1 MSPFFTFSRWDGTQI
16 DDDAAD
22 AALLDQFSE
31 DVLARG
37 DVDLSLRSLMRRGVH
52 PRDGEGDVQGI
63 EDMLRKLRADRQ
75 EMLRKHD
82 LGSVLDDL
90 RNKLD
95 EVVTTEREGME
106 SRLAAAQDATAASR
120 DDPAAP
126 LDPETAAR
134 LADRLQEMAK
144 RNNAFLDTL
153 PDDLGGA
160 VQELNSYEFMD
171 PEAKRLF
178 EELKALIQQQF
189 VDRQFRKLNE
199 DLKSMSPQDTN
210 AAASMMQDLNEVL
223 QRHKD
228 GDPDTGFDEF
238 MQQWG
243 NAFGENPP
251 DNIDELVDRLQTQ
264 MAQSQSLMNS
274 LSAEQRQELQGL
286 IAGMLENPGL
296 MQQMS
301 MLEAN
306 LDALRVGGEL
316 GRKFRFKGDESVA
329 LHEALDLMDELN
341 RMDDL
346 ESQLKHTQY
355 GGGNLD
361 DVDADQVGKLLG
373 EDALDSLERLR
384 QLTER
389 LVREGLIRTS
399 EEGGHEFTARGIR
412 RIGQKALAE
421 IFGYLRR
428 SYAGRHLARE
438 RGRGGEPTEATRNYA
453 YGDEFNVDMR
463 RTVQSAVLRDGSG
476 TPVRLNPDDFQVYE
490 TEDAAQASTVL
501 MIDLSLSMAM
511 RGNFVTAKK
520 VALALDTLIRTQ
532 FGRDN
537 LYVVGFSTYARE
549 MKPDDLA
556 SLSWDEFEP
565 YTNIQHGLAVAQKLL
580 SRHSGNR
587 QIIMVSD
594 GEPTA
599 HMENGRVFLQYPPSP
614 RTIQE
619 TLKEVGRTT
628 RAGISINT
636 FMLEQNAFLM
646 EFVDRLTRINKGRV
660 FYTSSEHLG
669 EYVLVD
675 YLNSRRRRTL
685 VS

>member
-1 MSPFFTFSRWDGTQI
+1 MSPFFTFSRWDGSQI
-16 DDDAAD
+16 GDDVAD
-22 AALLDQFSE
+22 EALLDEFSE

-82 LGSVLDDL
+82 LGSVLDGL
-90 RNKLD
+90 REKLD
-95 EVVTTEREGME
+95 EVVRTEREGMA
-106 SRLAAAQDATAASR
+106 SRVAAAQDAAAASR
-120 DDPAAP
+120 DGPSSP
-126 LDPETAAR
+126 LDPDTASR
-134 LADRLQEMAK
+134 LADRLQEMAQ
-144 RNNAFLDTL
+144 RNNDFLDSL
-153 PDDLGGA
+153 PDDLGGS
-160 VQELNSYEFMD
+160 VRELNDYEFMD

-178 EELKALIQQQF
+178 EELKALVQQQF
-189 VDRQFRKLNE
+189 IDRQFRQLTE
-199 DLKSMSPQDTN
+199 DLKGMSPQGMN
-210 AAASMMQDLNEVL
+210 SAASMMQDLNEVL

-228 GDPDTGFDEF
+228 EDADTGFDEF
-238 MQQWG
+238 MQKWG
-243 NAFGENPP
+243 QAFGENPP
-251 DNIDELVDRLQTQ
+251 DNIDELIERLETQT
-264 MAQSQSLMNS
+264 AQSQSLMNS
-274 LSAEQRQELQGL
+274 LSAKQRQELQGL
-286 IAGMLENPGL
+286 IAGMVENPGL

-301 MLEAN
+301 MLQAN

-316 GRKFRFKGDESVA
+316 GRQFRFKGDESVA

-346 ESQLKHTQY
+346 EGQFKRSQY
-355 GGGNLD
+355 GGGSLND
-361 DVDADQVGKLLG
+361 IDAVEVGDLLG
-373 EDALDSLERLR
+373 EDAQVSLERLR

-389 LVREGLIRTS
+389 LVQEGLIRTT
-399 EEGGHEFTARGIR
+399 ETGAHEFTARGIR

-421 IFGYLRR
+421 IFGYMRR
-428 SYAGRHLARE
+428 TYAGRHLARE
-438 RGRGGEPTEATRNYA
+438 RGRGGEPTEATRRYA

-463 RTVQSAVLRDGSG
+463 RTVQSAVMRSGNG
-476 TPVRLNPDDFQVYE
+476 TPVRLSPDDFQVYE
-490 TEDAAQASTVL
+490 TEDMAQASTVL

-511 RGNFVTAKK
+511 RGNFITAKK

-532 FGRDN
+532 YGRDN

-549 MKPDDLA
+549 MKPDALA

-580 SRHSGNR
+580 ARHSGNK

-614 RTIQE
+614 RTIEE

-636 FMLEQNAFLM
+636 FMLEQNSFLM

-660 FYTSSEHLG
+660 FYTSAEHLG

-675 YLNSRRRRTL
+675 YLSSRRRRSL